1 MPRHTAFDAGSR
13 KSLVVVWFWLVVA
26 CGSWA
31 LPLIAEPVNPDAPAA
46 DEPRRQEPK
55 RTAKAVT
62 PVKPGGK
69 GRAKALEIDAQQCKE
84 AGEALLLYKIFM
96 SDPETTAQEK
106 EEVRARLEF
115 WEQAARD
122 ELARVGK
129 KWVPKPE
136 ADKLKE
142 EADKLVAE
150 ALELINVENFK
161 RADEKLD
168 KASKIYPD
176 HLDSLFLL
184 GLGAFLTEDY
194 KGADKRFTQCLSRA
208 PNNLSLLNNVAIC
221 EVFAKRF
228 DQAVK
233 HWEKAA
239 SIEPENPIIVQNVGR
254 FVSDANKSKA
264 AAVANKASKGKT
276 TTTNDFGRVDR
287 RVIDDA
293 TDLYTKLM
301 KGGKV
306 GRADTNRGYVVMKL
320 LREQKAAA
328 DDQTSPEVSQIV
340 GNGSGFVIW
349 EGFVLTNRHVVEE
362 ADGLVIQ
369 DPGNPA
375 GEPLPGKV
383 LAVSKELDLAIV
395 QCTPLTAP
403 AAPVNAAAIA
413 RGTEVLALGFPVMS
427 VVGKGLKATRGIITG
442 LPSKDTGNLMVL
454 DVQINPGNSGG
465 PLCDK
470 SGRVMGIVAAKTF
483 TERFVQGYGLA
494 IPMTDAVSFIKKH
507 IPAFSEPAASN
518 AKLEWTDVD
527 SQISKSTVLILIKK
541 RTKA

>member
-1 MPRHTAFDAGSR
+1 
-13 KSLVVVWFWLVVA
+13 
-26 CGSWA
+26 
-31 LPLIAEPVNPDAPAA
+31 
-46 DEPRRQEPK
+46 
-55 RTAKAVT
+55 
-62 PVKPGGK
+62 
-69 GRAKALEIDAQQCKE
+69 
-84 AGEALLLYKIFM
+84 M
-96 SDPETTAQEK
+96 SDPATTEQEK
-106 EEVRARLEF
+106 EEAQTRLEF
-115 WEQAARD
+115 WQEAARD
-122 ELARVGK
+122 ELVRVGK
-129 KWVPKPE
+129 KWFPKPE

-150 ALELINVENFK
+150 AIELLNVENFK
-161 RADEKLD
+161 KADDKLD

-176 HLDSLFLL
+176 HLESLFLL
-184 GLGAFLTEDY
+184 GLGAFLTGDY

-254 FVSDANKSKA
+254 FISDANKSKA
-264 AAVANKASKGKT
+264 TAVANKASKGKT
-276 TTTNDFGRVDR
+276 LTPNDFGIVDR
-287 RVIDDA
+287 RVVDDA
-293 TDLYTKLM
+293 TELYSKLVAN
-301 KGGKV
+301 GKA

-320 LREQKAAA
+320 FQPQKGGR
-328 DDQTSPEVSQIV
+328 DDRSSPEESQIV

-349 EGFVLTNRHVVEE
+349 DGYVLTNRHVVED
-362 ADGLVIQ
+362 ADSLVIQ

-383 LAVSKELDLAIV
+383 LAISKELDLAIV
-395 QCTPLTAP
+395 HCPPLMAP
-403 AAPVNAAAIA
+403 AAPINSSAIA
-413 RGTEVLALGFPVMS
+413 RGTEVLALGFPVMN

-494 IPMTDAVSFIKKH
+494 IPMTDAVSFVKKN
-507 IPAFSEPAASN
+507 IPAFSEPDASIQ
-518 AKLEWTDVD
+518 KLEWTEVD
-527 SQISKSTVLILIKK
+527 AQISKSTVLILIKK
-541 RTKA
+541 KRKA